1 MTSTFAADDL
11 SLNVSRETLQQGKF
25 LKQIKQIIVKRL
37 LQLLTKIAEED
48 PEKFSKIYDVYGTVI
63 KLGAVES
70 TANREKLTSLAR
82 FSSTQRDKI
91 TLDEVRLLEPE
102 HHCGFVFD
110 ILKYLENRKEGQKQI
125 FYLADVG
132 KAIDSLKKSVFVE
145 KLAARV
151 RLPSVI
157 LTALLKFSSK
167 GYEVLLLNEP
177 LDDVLFTNLRRWKKV
192 PFQDVAKAGL
202 KFGDEGITMCF
213 LRKNC
218 SLNFLFSFFFQ
229 DLDPEEEKEQ
239 LNDIKERFKPLIMW
253 LKGQASEV
261 VRDGKSSFIYVSTH
275 A

>member
-1 MTSTFAADDL
+1 M
-11 SLNVSRETLQQGKF
+11 
-25 LKQIKQIIVKRL
+25 
-37 LQLLTKIAEED
+37 
-48 PEKFSKIYDVYGTVI
+48 
-63 KLGAVES
+63 
-70 TANREKLTSLAR
+70 
-82 FSSTQRDKI
+82 
-91 TLDEVRLLEPE
+91 
-102 HHCGFVFD
+102 
-110 ILKYLENRKEGQKQI
+110 
-125 FYLADVG
+125 
-132 KAIDSLKKSVFVE
+132 
-145 KLAARV
+145 
-151 RLPSVI
+151 I
-157 LTALLKFSSK
+157 LTALLIYCSK

-218 SLNFLFSFFFQ
+218 SLNFLFQ

-261 VRDGKSSFIYVSTH
+261 VRDGKCIFTCIYVSTH